1 MLMFRIVMDFSGIF
15 FKEMSMKKRT
25 ILLIAVISLSTAG
38 LLHAQE
44 GNLGVEYE
52 VEYTCKYIW
61 YGFEGMAGK
70 AAILPR
76 VSVDWFQTG
85 LSTTIQAAY
94 AGEGASSNGGR
105 STVNRTEYQYTL
117 AYDRSIFEGE
127 VHTVDFG
134 LNFTYRDFIDNP
146 NKGDGDELLSRGSTD
161 IGDTQEVGA
170 YFALPNICSAGV
182 VPSYY
187 IGRIWPNQHNSV
199 LPGQYGGW
207 IHIFGLNYDLTLPTF
222 IYDMPEPTLN
232 LMANVVYNDG
242 FGSATVKHDWSHATF
257 GAALPIDVGQVTVKP
272 GIYWQLTMEK
282 SVNNSSKDI
291 LYGGVT
297 ISSGF

>member
-1 MLMFRIVMDFSGIF
+1 
-15 FKEMSMKKRT
+15 MKKRT

-38 LLHAQE
+38 LLQAQE

-61 YGFEGMAGK
+61 HGFEMMAGK
-70 AAILPR
+70 SAILPR
-76 VSVDWFQTG
+76 VTVDWFQTG
-85 LSTTIQAAY
+85 LSTTVQAAY

-105 STVNRTEYQYTL
+105 STVNRTEYQYIL
-117 AYDRSIFEGE
+117 AYDRTLFEQE
-127 VHTVDFG
+127 IHTIDFG

-146 NKGDGDELLSRGSTD
+146 NKGDGDEVLSRGSTD

-170 YFALPNICSAGV
+170 YFALPNICPVGF

-199 LPGQYGGW
+199 LPGQYAGW
-207 IHIFGLNYDLTLPTF
+207 IHVFGLNYDLVIPGFLPET
-222 IYDMPEPTLN
+222 PEQTLN
-232 LMANVVYNDG
+232 LMADVVYNDG

-257 GAALPIDVGQVTVKP
+257 GVTMPIPIGDVTVKP
-272 GIYWQLTMEK
+272 GIFYQITFEK
-282 SVNNSSKDI
+282 SVNTSRKNI

-297 ISSGF
+297 ISSSF